1 MWYIN
6 DGYVQDT
13 KVLIADEEH
22 DDKNRKSCHH
32 EGIKDGVHMIN
43 QLHADAGVID
53 DNQNNI
59 SRMKT
64 SKTIHDVI
72 PKGRGRIKEDHA
84 ERHRKS

>member
-1 MWYIN
+1 
-6 DGYVQDT
+6 
-13 KVLIADEEH
+13 
-22 DDKNRKSCHH
+22 
-32 EGIKDGVHMIN
+32 MIN
-43 QLHADAGVID
+43 QLYADAGVID